1 MASNKKK
8 TNTKQAK
15 PSRKYPENNYQG
27 KLSLVIPLYNEVDRI
42 GLMTEE
48 LKRFEGIWKLPYE
61 VILVN
66 DGSSDDTLSLLNST
80 YVNVEQ
86 TEQVTYK
93 VVNVEKNA
101 GKGNALKE
109 GVAEATGDHILTL
122 DADMAA
128 TPDSLLHWLGTLE
141 GKTFDDNT
149 ILIASREHENSVIS
163 TDKNDRRAL
172 GRTFNFGIQILTGVN
187 LQDTQCGFKLYP
199 KEIGKR
205 MFENMR
211 VKGWAHDVEL
221 MHNAKLYNIDVVEM
235 PIHWKEV
242 AESKVSIWSDGLKM
256 GAVSVVIVLV
266 NIFQFFFTNSIKETA
281 KGVKLSPNKE
291 APIYRFLF
299 ATLALAMLFIMP
311 YMSFDYGITADEEV
325 QRVYGEHVLNYFESD
340 GVDGEALTYQNLYL
354 YGGMFDYYMA
364 KMHKYVFTSWD
375 VYEMRHMFNAIIGA
389 LLMLFTGLLAR
400 SVSQRWQVAFWTL
413 VFIVL
418 SPRVFGH
425 SMNNP
430 KDIPFAFGYVLSLFF
445 MMNFIRHFPKPS
457 LQSFLGLILGLAITI
472 NIRVGGILLIPYLF
486 LFTGGA
492 LVLNKKHRSGLLSL
506 INPES
511 FNLGKTLLFCTLS
524 GLAISLRRD
533 VPIEYLFIGL
543 FLIITGAYYTAKS
556 SYLKLI
562 LGLVIISVV
571 GYFLGLTYWPF
582 AQEDLLGGPQLALA
596 EMSNF
601 STGIRMIWNGEHYW
615 SDFLP
620 WYYIIKWFAI
630 ATPAVI
636 LIGAGLFLFPIL
648 KDTKNRLLFLMV
660 LFTGVFPVFYAILK
674 GSSLYDG
681 MRHFLFV
688 YPILVVASAYSVVYL
703 MTSLENKL
711 VPLVGSV
718 LLVAM
723 LYSPIRWMVVSHPNQ
738 YVYFNEFFGGIGNAD
753 NYYETDYWMNS
764 TKEACQW
771 FIDNVPEV
779 KEGKPVLVATQAF
792 KSVKHYFA
800 DYPNV
805 KPIYTRYHERVKNN
819 WDYGLYLTRFVNRG
833 FVDSGLWPPG
843 EEKIKVKDID
853 GTAIWAIT
861 KRSEANKK
869 GAGVKAA
876 MKAKDYP
883 TAIKLLTEVVKD
895 NPKDESALILL
906 GQYQLQ
912 TGNYPGAKAALESLI
927 GYSDSYSNGLGMM
940 GLYKMNAEKDTEAG
954 KEYMKKAVAAN
965 VKYVF
970 GHYNLARLY
979 AMEGDYTKAIE
990 SLELFDKYG
999 GKPIQGYDLG
1009 IQITKQLKNDALT
1022 AYYTAKK
1029 ASFSGDWNNAL
1040 KQLSRTLSIFPDYAP
1055 ALKMKADYDKAVKR
1069 QTWLNDRKT
1078 RLKNEGKLK

>member
-1 MASNKKK
+1 MAANKKK
-8 TNTKQAK
+8 TNARQAK
-15 PSRKYPENNYQG
+15 KSKRYPENNYQG

-42 GLMTEE
+42 GLMSEE
-48 LKRFEGIWKLPYE
+48 LKKFESVWKLPYE

-66 DGSSDDTLSLLNST
+66 DGSSDNTLSLLNET
-80 YVNVEQ
+80 YGTTEAV
-86 TEQVTYK
+86 EQVTYK
-93 VVNVEKNA
+93 VVHVEKNA
-101 GKGNALKE
+101 GKGNALKM

-141 GKTFDDNT
+141 GKTFDDST
-149 ILIASREHENSVIS
+149 ILIASREHEESVI
-163 TDKNDRRAL
+163 TTNKNDRRIL

-205 MFENMR
+205 FFESMR

-221 MHNAKLYNIDVVEM
+221 MHKAKLYNLDVVEM

-242 AESKVSIWSDGLKM
+242 AESKVSMWSDGLKM

-266 NIFQFFFTNSIKETA
+266 NIFQFFFTNSIKETL
-281 KGVKLSPNKE
+281 KGVNLSPNKE

-299 ATLALAMLFIMP
+299 AALALAMLFIMP

-325 QRVYGEHVLNYFESD
+325 QKIYGEHVLSYFESD
-340 GVDGEALTYQNLYL
+340 GVDGAALTYQNLYL

-400 SVSQRWQVAFWTL
+400 SVSQRWQVAFWAL
-413 VFIVL
+413 VFIIL

-445 MMNFIRHFPKPS
+445 MMNFIRQLPKPS

-492 LVLNKKHRSGLLSL
+492 FVLNK
-506 INPES
+506 E
-511 FNLGKTLLFCTLS
+511 
-524 GLAISLRRD
+524 LRPRLTQFG
-533 VPIEYLFIGL
+533 YL
-543 FLIITGAYYTAKS
+543 
-556 SYLKLI
+556 LKLAFG
-562 LGLVIISVV
+562 LGIVV
-571 GYFLGLTYWPF
+571 VSGYFLGLTYWPF
-582 AQEDLLGGPQLALA
+582 AQEDIFGGPQLALA

-636 LIGAGLFLFPIL
+636 LIGAGLFAFPIL
-648 KDTKNRLLFLMV
+648 KDAKNRWLFLML

-688 YPILVVASAYSVVYL
+688 YPILIIASAYSIVYL
-703 MTSLENKL
+703 MTLLKNKTA
-711 VPLVGSV
+711 PIIGSV
-718 LLVAM
+718 LLVGL

-738 YVYFNEFFGGIGNAD
+738 YIYFNEFFGGIENAD
-753 NYYETDYWMNS
+753 NYCETDYWMNS

-779 KEGKPVLVATQAF
+779 KEGKPVRVATQAF

-805 KPIYTRYHERVKNN
+805 KPVYTRYHERVKSN

-861 KRSEANKK
+861 KRSEINKK

-876 MKAKDYP
+876 LKAKDLP
-883 TAIKLLTEVVKD
+883 KAVSILKEVVKD

-906 GQYQLQ
+906 GQYQMQ
-912 TGNYPGAKAALESLI
+912 TGNYPGAKITLEALVKH
-927 GYSDSYSNGLGMM
+927 SDSYSNGLGMM
-940 GLYKMNAEKDTEAG
+940 GLYKMNAEKDTKAG
-954 KEYMKKAVAAN
+954 KEYMEKAVAAN
-965 VKYVF
+965 IKYVF
-970 GHYNLARLY
+970 GHYNLARIY
-979 AMEGDYTKAIE
+979 AMEGNYPKALE
-990 SLELFDKYG
+990 YLELFDKYG
-999 GKPIQGYDLG
+999 GKPIQGYDLA
-1009 IQITKQLKNDALT
+1009 IQITTSLKNDALT

-1029 ASFSGDWNNAL
+1029 ASFSGDWTTAL
-1040 KQLSRTLSIFPDYAP
+1040 QKLNLTLSIFPDYAP
-1055 ALKMKADYDKAVKR
+1055 ALKMKADYDKAFKR
-1069 QTWLNDRKT
+1069 QTWLNDRKN
-1078 RLKNEGKLK
+1078 RLKSEGKLK

>member
-1 MASNKKK
+1 MAANKKK
-8 TNTKQAK
+8 PNARQAK
-15 PSRKYPENNYQG
+15 KSKKYPENNYQG

-42 GLMTEE
+42 GLMAEE
-48 LKRFEGIWKLPYE
+48 LKKFESVWKLPYE
-61 VILVN
+61 VVLVN
-66 DGSSDDTLSLLNST
+66 DGSSDDTLSLLNAT
-80 YVNVEQ
+80 YVEAEQVEQ
-86 TEQVTYK
+86 VSYK
-93 VVNVEKNA
+93 VINVEKNA
-101 GKGNALKE
+101 GKGNALKV
-109 GVAEATGDHILTL
+109 GVEAATGDHILTL

-128 TPDSLLHWLGTLE
+128 TPDSLLHWLGALE
-141 GKTFDDNT
+141 GKTFDDST
-149 ILIASREHENSVIS
+149 ILIASREHEDSVIS
-163 TDKNDRRAL
+163 TDKNDRRIL
-172 GRTFNFGIQILTGVN
+172 GRTFNFGIQVLTGLS

-205 MFENMR
+205 LFEQMR

-235 PIHWKEV
+235 SIHWKEV
-242 AESKVSIWSDGLKM
+242 AESKVSMWSDGLKM

-266 NIFQFFFTNSIKETA
+266 NLFQFFFTNSIKETI
-281 KGVKLSPNKE
+281 KGIRLTPNKE

-299 ATLALAMLFIMP
+299 ASLAIAMLFIMP

-325 QRVYGEHVLNYFESD
+325 QKVYGEHVLSYFESD
-340 GVDGEALTYQNLYL
+340 GVTGDALTYKNLYL

-364 KMHKYVFTSWD
+364 KLHRDVFPSWD

-400 SVSQRWQVAFWTL
+400 SVSQRWQVAFWSL
-413 VFIVL
+413 VFIIL

-430 KDIPFAFGYVLSLFF
+430 KDIPFAFGYVLTLFF
-445 MMNFIRHFPKPS
+445 MMNFIRQLPKPS

-486 LFTGGA
+486 LFTGA
-492 LVLNKKHRSGLLSL
+492 AFVLNK
-506 INPES
+506 E
-511 FNLGKTLLFCTLS
+511 
-524 GLAISLRRD
+524 LRPRLTQFG
-533 VPIEYLFIGL
+533 YLFKLGVGL
-543 FLIITGAYYTAKS
+543 GI
-556 SYLKLI
+556 
-562 LGLVIISVV
+562 VV
-571 GYFLGLTYWPF
+571 LAGYFLGLIYWPF
-582 AQEDLLGGPQLALA
+582 AQEDIFGGPQLALA

-601 STGIRMIWNGEHYW
+601 STGIRMIWDGEHYW

-636 LIGAGLFLFPIL
+636 LVGAALSVFPIL
-648 KDTKNRLLFLMV
+648 KDRKNRLLLLLL

-688 YPILVVASAYSVVYL
+688 CPILIIVSAYSIVYL
-703 MTSLENKL
+703 MTFLENKM
-711 VPLVGSV
+711 VPLIGSILV
-718 LLVAM
+718 LIM

-738 YVYFNEFFGGIGNAD
+738 YIYFNEFFGGIGNAY
-753 NYYETDYWMNS
+753 NYCETDYWMNS

-779 KEGKPVLVATQAF
+779 KEGKPVLVATQAYI
-792 KSVKHYFA
+792 SVKHYFA

-833 FVDSGLWPPG
+833 FMASGLWPPG
-843 EEKIKVKDID
+843 EKKVKIKDID
-853 GTAIWAIT
+853 GTPIWAIT
-861 KRSEANKK
+861 KRSEINKK
-869 GAGVKAA
+869 GAEAQAA
-876 MKAKDYP
+876 VKAKDLP
-883 TAIKLLTEVVKD
+883 KAITLLTEVIQD

-912 TGNYPGAKAALESLI
+912 TGAYTEAKTSLESLV
-927 GYSDSYSNGLGMM
+927 GYSNSYSNGLGMM
-940 GLYKMNAEKDTEAG
+940 GLYKMNAEKNMEEG

-965 VKYVF
+965 IKYVF

-979 AMEGDYTKAIE
+979 AMEGNYPEAIKY
-990 SLELFDKYG
+990 LELFDKYG
-999 GKPIQGYDLG
+999 GKPVQGYDLA
-1009 IQITKQLKNDALT
+1009 IQITTSLKNDALT
-1022 AYYTAKK
+1022 AYFTAKK
-1029 ASFSGDWNNAL
+1029 ASFSGDWTTAL
-1040 KQLSRTLSIFPDYAP
+1040 QQLSLTLSIFPDYAP
-1055 ALKMKADYDKAVKR
+1055 ALKMKADYDKAYSR
-1069 QTWLNDRKT
+1069 QMWLNTRKE
-1078 RLKNEGKLK
+1078 RLKREGKLK

>member
-1 MASNKKK
+1 MAANKKK
-8 TNTKQAK
+8 TNARQAK
-15 PSRKYPENNYQG
+15 KSRKHPENNYQG

-42 GLMTEE
+42 EVMSEE
-48 LKRFEGIWKLPYE
+48 LKKFESIWKLPYE

-66 DGSSDDTLSLLNST
+66 DGSSDETLSLLNAT
-80 YVNVEQ
+80 YATSEQ
-86 TEQVTYK
+86 VEQVTYK
-93 VVNVEKNA
+93 VIDVEKNA
-101 GKGNALKE
+101 GKGNALKV

-128 TPDSLLHWLGTLE
+128 TPNSLLDWLDTLE
-141 GKTFDDNT
+141 GKTFDDST
-149 ILIASREHENSVIS
+149 ILIASREHENSVIN
-163 TDKNDRRAL
+163 TDKNDRRIL

-205 MFENMR
+205 LFERMR

-221 MHNAKLYNIDVVEM
+221 MHNAKLYDINVVEM

-242 AESKVSIWSDGLKM
+242 AESKVSMWSDGLKM
-256 GAVSVVIVLV
+256 GAVSLLIVLV
-266 NIFQFFFTNSIKETA
+266 NLFQFFFTNSIKETV
-281 KGVKLSPNKE
+281 KGVQLATNKE

-299 ATLALAMLFIMP
+299 ATLSIALLFIMP
-311 YMSFDYGITADEEV
+311 YMSFDYGITGDEEV
-325 QRVYGEHVLNYFESD
+325 QRVYGEHVLKYFDTD
-340 GVDGEALTYQNLYL
+340 GVEGAALTYKNLYL

-364 KMHKYVFTSWD
+364 KFHRDFFPTWD

-389 LLMLFTGLLAR
+389 LLMIFTGLLAR
-400 SVSQRWQVAFWTL
+400 SVSQRWQVAFWAL
-413 VFIVL
+413 VFMIL
-418 SPRVFGH
+418 SPRLFGH

-445 MMNFIRHFPKPS
+445 MMNFVRQLPKPS

-472 NIRVGGILLIPYLF
+472 NIRVGGILLIPYLL

-492 LVLNKKHRSGLLSL
+492 FVLNK
-506 INPES
+506 E
-511 FNLGKTLLFCTLS
+511 
-524 GLAISLRRD
+524 LRPRLTQFG
-533 VPIEYLFIGL
+533 YL
-543 FLIITGAYYTAKS
+543 
-556 SYLKLI
+556 LKLAFG
-562 LGLVIISVV
+562 LGIVVLV

-582 AQEDLLGGPQLALA
+582 AQEDLFGGPQLALA

-601 STGIRMIWNGEHYW
+601 STGIRMIWSGEHYW

-620 WYYIIKWFAI
+620 WYYIIKWFGI
-630 ATPAVI
+630 ATPALI
-636 LIGAGLFLFPIL
+636 LIGAALSAFPIL
-648 KDTKNRLLFLMV
+648 KDTKNRWLFLML
-660 LFTGVFPVFYAILK
+660 LFTGVFPMFYAILK

-688 YPILVVASAYSVVYL
+688 YPILVVASAYSIIYL
-703 MTSLENKL
+703 MTSLNNKM

-718 LLVAM
+718 LMVLS

-738 YVYFNEFFGGIGNAD
+738 YVYFNEFFGGVGNAH

-764 TKEACQW
+764 TKEACEW
-771 FIDNVPEV
+771 FIENVPEV

-792 KSVKHYFA
+792 KSVQHYFA

-833 FVDSGLWPPG
+833 FIASGLWPPG
-843 EEKIKVKDID
+843 EKKIKVKDID
-853 GTAIWAIT
+853 GAPIWAIT
-861 KRSEANKK
+861 KRSEINKK

-876 MKAKDYP
+876 IKAKDLQKVV
-883 TAIKLLTEVVKD
+883 TILKEVVED

-912 TGNYPGAKAALESLI
+912 TGAYPGAKIALESLV
-927 GYSDSYSNGLGMM
+927 GYSDSYSNGLGMF
-940 GLYKMNAEKDTEAG
+940 GLYKMNAEKDTEGG
-954 KEYMKKAVAAN
+954 KEYMKKAVDAN
-965 VKYVF
+965 IKYVF

-979 AMEGDYTKAIE
+979 AMEGDFTKAIE
-990 SLELFDKYG
+990 HLELFDKYG
-999 GKPIQGYDLG
+999 GKPVQGYDLG
-1009 IQITKQLKNDALT
+1009 IQITTQLKNDALK

-1029 ASFSGDWNNAL
+1029 ASFSGDWNTAL
-1040 KQLSRTLSIFPDYAP
+1040 QQLNLTLSIFPDYAP

-1069 QTWLNDRKT
+1069 QTWLNNRKN
-1078 RLKNEGKLK
+1078 RLKREGKLK

>member
-1 MASNKKK
+1 MAANKKK
-8 TNTKQAK
+8 TNAQKAK
-15 PSRKYPENNYQG
+15 KSKKYSENNYNG

-42 GLMTEE
+42 GLMSEA
-48 LKRFEGIWKLPYE
+48 LKKFEGIWKSPYE

-66 DGSSDDTLSLLNST
+66 DGSSDDTLSLLHAT
-80 YVNVEQ
+80 YLDSEQ
-86 TEQVTYK
+86 TEGVRYK
-93 VVNVEKNA
+93 VVDVEKNA
-101 GKGNALKE
+101 GKGNALKM

-128 TPDSLLHWLGTLE
+128 TPDSLLDWLDALE
-141 GKTFDDNT
+141 GKTFDDST
-149 ILIASREHENSVIS
+149 ILIASREHEHSVI
-163 TDKNDRRAL
+163 TTNKNDRRTL

-187 LQDTQCGFKLYP
+187 LKDTQCGFKLYP
-199 KEIGKR
+199 KEIAKR
-205 MFENMR
+205 LFENMR

-242 AESKVSIWSDGLKM
+242 AESKVSMWSDGLKM

-266 NIFQFFFTNSIKETA
+266 NLFQFFFTNSIKETIQ
-281 KGVKLSPNKE
+281 GVQLSPNKE
-291 APIYRFLF
+291 GPIYRFLF
-299 ATLALAMLFIMP
+299 AALAIAMLFIMP

-325 QRVYGEHVLNYFESD
+325 QKVYGEHVLNYFESE
-340 GVDGEALTYQNLYL
+340 GVQGEALTYKNLYL

-400 SVSQRWQVAFWTL
+400 SVSQRWQVAFWAL
-413 VFIVL
+413 VFMIL

-445 MMNFIRHFPKPS
+445 MMNFVRHLPKPS
-457 LQSFLGLILGLAITI
+457 LQASLGLIMGLAITI

-486 LFTGGA
+486 LFVGA
-492 LVLNKKHRSGLLSL
+492 SLVFNKKSRGDLISL
-506 INPES
+506 ISADS
-511 FNLGKTLLFCTLS
+511 FNLVKILLFS
-524 GLAISLRRD
+524 MIAGLGISLRRN
-533 VPIEYLFIGL
+533 VPISYLFVGM
-543 FLIITGAYYTAKS
+543 FLLLMLACFTSKS
-556 SYLKLI
+556 NYLKLI
-562 LGLVIISVV
+562 FSLILITIS

-582 AQEDLLGGPQLALA
+582 AQEDLFGGPQLALA

-601 STGIRMIWNGEHYW
+601 STGIRMIWDGEHYW

-636 LIGAGLFLFPIL
+636 LVGLGFSAFPLLKDRKNRGLFLML
-648 KDTKNRLLFLMV
+648 
-660 LFTGVFPVFYAILK
+660 LFTGVFPVFYAIMK

-688 YPILVVASAYSVVYL
+688 CPILVVTSAYSIVYL
-703 MTSLENKL
+703 MTYLENKMI
-711 VPLVGSV
+711 PMVGAV
-718 LLVAM
+718 LLVVS

-753 NYYETDYWMNS
+753 NYCETDYWMNS

-771 FIDNVPEV
+771 FVDNVPEV
-779 KEGKPVLVATQAF
+779 KEGKEVLVATQAYI
-792 KSVKHYFA
+792 SVKHYFA

-805 KPIYTRYHERVKNN
+805 KPVYTRYHERVKNK

-833 FVDSGLWPPG
+833 FIESGLWPPG
-843 EEKIKVKDID
+843 EKKVKVKEID

-861 KRSEANKK
+861 KRSEINKK
-869 GAGVKAA
+869 GAEAQAA
-876 MKAKDYP
+876 VKAKDYP
-883 TAIKLLTEVVKD
+883 KAIMLLTEVIKD

-912 TGNYPGAKAALESLI
+912 TGNYPEAKKTLESLVN
-927 GYSDSYSNGLGMM
+927 YSDSYSNGLGMM
-940 GLYKMNAEKDTEAG
+940 GLYKMNAEKDSEGG
-954 KEYMKKAVAAN
+954 KEYMEKAVAAN

-979 AMEGDYTKAIE
+979 AMEGNYPASMK

-999 GKPIQGYDLG
+999 GKPIQGYDLA
-1009 IQITKQLKNDALT
+1009 IQVTKELKNDALK
-1022 AYYTAKK
+1022 AYYTARK
-1029 ASFSGDWNNAL
+1029 ASFTGDWKTAIEKLNL
-1040 KQLSRTLSIFPDYAP
+1040 TLSIFPDYAP
-1055 ALKMKADYDKAVKR
+1055 ALKMQADYDKAVSR
-1069 QTWLNDRKT
+1069 QTWLNDRKE
-1078 RLKNEGKLK
+1078 RLKLEGKLK